1 MSKTKKTET
10 SLALQ
15 LLGIV
20 FFVVGVFFLL
30 LFPIGTV
37 GGVILMIGATR
48 LGYKRLKIWKCE
60 QCGHFFEYDT
70 GSIKVGQVI
79 LLLILSVAA
88 VICSIALVDLF
99 HGCQEGAERDVR
111 LDRQPA
117 ITAETTPQNL
127 LEPIK
132 RSLRVNIN
140 TASSEELQSLPGI
153 GPARADL
160 IIAHRPY
167 KTFDDLKNVKG
178 IPHKVADDINP
189 LVTTDGRTERLQPS
203 K

>member
-1 MSKTKKTET
+1 MQSTITCKQCGGSMSKTKKTET

-30 LFPIGTV
+30 LFPIGTI
-37 GGVILMIGATR
+37 GGVFLMIGATR
-48 LGYKRLKIWKCE
+48 LGFKRLKIWKCE
-60 QCGHFFEYDT
+60 QCGYFFEYDT
-70 GSIKVGQVI
+70 GRIKVGLVI

-88 VICSIALVDLF
+88 VICSIALVHLF

-140 TASSEELQSLPGI
+140 TASTWYWTI
-153 GPARADL
+153 ARRQ
-160 IIAHRPY
+160 HY
-167 KTFDDLKNVKG
+167 F
-178 IPHKVADDINP
+178 
-189 LVTTDGRTERLQPS
+189 PS
-203 K
+203 TLRVSR